1 MEKPGW
7 LICSNTN
14 CRAEKGFRELLVSAL
29 FLLQVCYMLAATK
42 QRTKNSARVTQTST
56 LNPDTNSEDD
66 EREESQEEVEE
77 ESESQEE
84 EVAQEDGEKIRQG
97 LRLEYR
103 KLLNEVNDSRDTISS
118 QALVTSIK
126 AADKLFEKVNHTREA
141 TLDYEFTDLAMQIAV
156 NNANKLTTGFKGY
169 SIDQCVDKMN
179 ALTNEAN
186 FYQTFIR
193 EFVIRETP
201 SRVFL
206 YGGLDVKQKEKVV
219 REKKAKDLL
228 QEKVNPKIVEQ
239 NKKEELDMTKRV
251 KKIFTKLQEET
262 TQGDDEEEV
271 PVDAWSF
278 INEPASFATTV
289 ENLFHFSFL
298 VHEGAASITKDEKNA
313 DSSNYVINTATPPKQ
328 QGIAPEDIKNQQCV
342 IKLDYKLWQ
351 ENSKRAQ
358 ENNNNN
364 QKKKNSP
371 QKKQKKQTDT

>member
-1 MEKPGW
+1 M
-7 LICSNTN
+7 
-14 CRAEKGFRELLVSAL
+14 
-29 FLLQVCYMLAATK
+29 YATK
-42 QRTKNSARVTQTST
+42 QRTRNSGRATQSQTF
-56 LNPDTNSEDD
+56 NPETISDEE
-66 EREESQEEVEE
+66 EREESQEDEVEE
-77 ESESQEE
+77 ESGSQIE
-84 EVAQEDGEKIRQG
+84 EVAQEDGEEEKTRQG

-103 KLLNEVNDSRDTISS
+103 KLLNEVNDSRDSISS

-169 SIDQCVDKMN
+169 SIDQCVEKMN
-179 ALTNEAN
+179 LLTDEAN
-186 FYQTFIR
+186 FYQSFIR

-251 KKIFTKLQEET
+251 KKIFTKLQQDVN
-262 TQGDDEEEV
+262 QGEGEEEV
-271 PVDAWSF
+271 PVDAWNF

-298 VHEGAASITKDEKNA
+298 VHEGNASITKAEKTE
-313 DSSNYVINTATPPKQ
+313 DYEVSTATPPKQ
-328 QGIAPEDIKNQQCV
+328 QGIAAEDIKNQQCV

-351 ENSKRAQ
+351 ENSKRALQ
-358 ENNNNN
+358 ENKN
-364 QKKKNSP
+364 KKKNSP